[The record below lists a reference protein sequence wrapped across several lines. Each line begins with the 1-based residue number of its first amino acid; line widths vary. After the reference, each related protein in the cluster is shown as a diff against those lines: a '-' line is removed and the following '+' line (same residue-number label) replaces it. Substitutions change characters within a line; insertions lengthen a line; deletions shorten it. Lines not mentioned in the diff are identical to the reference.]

1 MKGRTFDIQGRLLGF
16 PYDWRRPTLRK
27 FADRLWNP
35 GGPPLSP
42 KAFGWGYTAN
52 LASKGF
58 WFLAAIVILGTL
70 HPVLF
75 SGLHG

>member
-1 MKGRTFDIQGRLLGF
+1 MKGRRFDIQGRLLRL
-16 PYDWRRPTLRK
+16 PYDWRRPTLSK
-27 FADRLWNP
+27 FTDRLWNP

-58 WFLAAIVILGTL
+58 WFIVAGLTGGAL
-70 HPVLF
+70 LF
-75 SGLHG
+75 SLL